1 MSQPVDGAVSMFS
14 WSLTGGSMSLSLFR
28 GRPVVVTVASDQLIP
43 CPVFMACSVS
53 AEIMGL
59 AVVRPDLS
67 TLTTW

>member
-1 MSQPVDGAVSMFS
+1 MSV
-14 WSLTGGSMSLSLFR
+14 SLFR
-28 GRPVVVTVASDQLIP
+28 GRGCNNRISDQLIP

-53 AEIMGL
+53 AEFMGL